1 MSTTEELYM
10 RRCLELAKLGEGTV
24 APNPIVGAVLVYKD
38 RIIGEGYHQQYGQ
51 PHAEVNCINSVKKED
66 LHLIEH
72 SIIYVSLEPCAHFG
86 KTPPCADLII
96 RHKIKKVVVGC
107 RDPFEEVDGKGIEK
121 LKAAGIIV
129 EMSSLE
135 KECIFQN
142 RRFFTFH
149 KKKRP
154 YILLKW
160 SQTADGSI
168 AYKSQ
173 EKEQRLLISN
183 SISNRLVHKWRRDE
197 AAIMIGTQTAL
208 LDNPTLTNRLWH
220 GKSPLRLVIDKEN
233 KIPKNYNIFNKDANT
248 IVFSYHESYSK
259 ENIQQIQLSPNED
272 LINQILDYCYK
283 NSIQSIL
290 VEGGKQVLQSFLD
303 KGIWDE
309 TRIITNEKL
318 FISNGLKAPC
328 FNETIKVSEQKILED
343 NKLDIIYHPKL
354 NEL

>member
-10 RRCLELAKLGEGTV
+10 RRCLELAKLGEGNV
-24 APNPIVGAVLVYKD
+24 APNPMVGSVLVYKD
-38 RIIGEGYHQQYGQ
+38 RIIGEGYHRQYGQ

-66 LHLIEH
+66 QHLIEH
-72 SIIYVSLEPCAHFG
+72 STIYVSLEPCAHFG
-86 KTPPCADLII
+86 KTPPCANLII
-96 RHKIKKVVVGC
+96 RHKIKKVIVGC

-129 EMSSLE
+129 EMSNLE
-135 KECIFQN
+135 KECIFLN

-154 YILLKW
+154 YIILKW
-160 SQTADGSI
+160 AQTSDGSI

-183 SISNRLVHKWRRDE
+183 SISNRLVHKWRHDE

-220 GKSPLRLVIDKEN
+220 GKSPIRLVIDKEN
-233 KIPKNYNIFNKDANT
+233 KIPENYHIFNKDANT
-248 IVFSYHESYSK
+248 IVFSYQKNYTK
-259 ENIQQIQLSPNED
+259 ENIRQKQLSPNED
-272 LINQILDYCYK
+272 FIDQILKYCYK
-283 NSIQSIL
+283 NNIQSIL

-309 TRIITNEKL
+309 TRIITNGKL
-318 FISNGLKAPC
+318 FITNGLKAPS
-328 FNETIKVSEQKILED
+328 FNETIKVSEQNILDD